1 MKNANTFIA
10 AFTLFSSALAQNY
23 VKPHVRK
30 DGTYVEGHV
39 RSAPD
44 NSQYNNY
51 GSKGNINPYT
61 GQLGTVEPVY
71 KPQPYQ
77 SPSYGQCRSDV
88 VTVHHHRAG

>member
-1 MKNANTFIA
+1 MKNAITFIA
-10 AFTLFSSALAQNY
+10 ACALFSGELAQNY

-61 GQLGTVEPVY
+61 GQLGTVEQVY

-77 SPSYGQCRSDV
+77 SPSYGQDCRYNS
-88 VTVHHHRAG
+88 AGAYCSP